1 MALSYDPTTKQWSP
15 WDVTQE
21 KTDYQT
27 DFPTNLEVP
36 DTINLWATTT
46 TSFVPNKAG
55 APTVIRWIDKIAAQ
69 STNPGQGQ
77 PDSGGWTSIGAVS
90 RSNFT
95 RQDLT
100 DQVMNKGLNF
110 PYYGNGLETLYGTA
124 SATAATYSANEQ
136 TNALN
141 TTKNQE
147 NAALN
152 TENTNRNTDYQ
163 TVLRVA
169 SSTEG
174 GDYVTQRNRI
184 RKLQG
189 VSDAEKTKLE
199 EYFKAF
205 YKTEKLRPWDPSLG
219 AKPAYGDFDPKY
231 YKSINPAVEE
241 KWKAAVADDDID
253 LTEQYSEGT
262 YYLQHYTMQ
271 GKPAGMRGNAIEKTI
286 AADQIMERKPTDLD
300 IQAARNAQLGVDTE
314 TQDDR
319 LLKIPEIKAEWEKAK
334 AGDEY
339 WKKLGKENSM
349 DPNKQD
355 EFAVLFRL
363 SERPQDKQLAVD
375 GITELEDVL
384 NRTVG
389 EKATVDA
396 KKFSALTQNVLKDT
410 IAEMKKAKEKEQM
423 LDLMQGFSGFGEIMN
438 INKELSNSILG
449 DSGVG
454 GILAFTSGKSSQE
467 SLEKSLQNITGVN
480 NNVTYNWQ
488 QWFDSELKKKYDKDV
503 ELGYDTETAKETIK
517 VEAQFARDFIDK
529 YLIPRFNRSR
539 SISEF
544 TEYLDVRSKEQN
556 PFQTQG
562 MLNAVSQI
570 ANLRAEKFLTDA
582 QNTEARLFDP
592 EFYFNPTGGKNQD
605 QAYQAQ
611 ANAVGADWEIA
622 KTKPNELIEPGNNN
636 LGTWAQQAYRFGLDL
651 NNKNDFAR
659 LHFQLIGSKLKDPS
673 NIKAGT
679 KYDGAK
685 DILTQARIEDEI
697 YNNILPALEAE
708 TLKQG
713 TIFGQFITPE
723 EFADEVLKG
732 LDPNDKT
739 TWQEA
744 LDTVGLKD
752 FQGNID
758 EFRDLVSE
766 TLRTGS
772 AQTIREQI
780 KYLNEKGKKPTQKLL
795 GVEYIERPE
804 DYKTDSIK
812 SETQL
817 YKTFQQAGY
826 KGTEDEFYKDVFPDT
841 DRTEQQLLTKAGTG
855 SAFEMNK
862 LDFSDPFASLGTL
875 QSFFGDQEDTS
886 DEDTADKEK
895 SIFNL
900 GLDDEET
907 NYKSKTG
914 SDILGEFTSM
924 FKGF

>member
-1 MALSYDPTTKQWSP
+1 MALSYDPNQPTTKKWNL
-15 WDVTQE
+15 TEE

-36 DTINLWATTT
+36 GTINLWVKTKQ
-46 TSFVPNKAG
+46 VPYVIKGQQYYNTVLEDTAAG
-55 APTVIRWIDKIAAQ
+55 TASPGPGWVAAGSIPRDQINAQNIANQLNSKFGAL
-69 STNPGQGQ
+69 STISLSAANPLLG
-77 PDSGGWTSIGAVS
+77 
-90 RSNFT
+90 
-95 RQDLT
+95 
-100 DQVMNKGLNF
+100 K
-110 PYYGNGLETLYGTA
+110 A

-152 TENTNRNTDYQ
+152 TENTNRNTDYR
-163 TVLRVA
+163 TVLGIA
-169 SSTEG
+169 NSTAG

-184 RKLQG
+184 RQLQG
-189 VSDAEKTKLE
+189 VSDAEKTRLE
-199 EYFKAF
+199 DYFKAF

-241 KWKAAVADDDID
+241 KWKTAVADDDID
-253 LTEQYSEGT
+253 ITEQYSEGT
-262 YYLQHYTMQ
+262 YYLQDYTMK
-271 GKPAGMRGNAIEKTI
+271 GKPAGMRGNAAEATT
-286 AADQIMERKPTDLD
+286 AANQYVERKPTDSD
-300 IQAARNAQLGVDTE
+300 IQAARSIQLGVDTD
-314 TQDDR
+314 TQTSR
-319 LLKIPEIKAEWEKAK
+319 LLGVPQVASEWEKAK
-334 AGDEY
+334 SGDTYWAG
-339 WKKLGKENSM
+339 LAKEKFL
-349 DPNKQD
+349 DPQKPD
-355 EFAVLFRL
+355 EFAALFRL
-363 SERPQDKQLAVD
+363 SQRPEDKQVSFNYNLNAGYGV
-375 GITELEDVL
+375 TELEDAI
-384 NRTVG
+384 TQAVG
-389 EKATVDA
+389 DRATVDA

-423 LDLMQGFSGFGEIMN
+423 LGLMQGFSGFGEIMD

-449 DSGVG
+449 DSGIG

-488 QWFDSELKKKYDKDV
+488 QWFDSELKKKYEQDV
-503 ELGYDTETAKETIK
+503 ELGYSTETAKDTIK

-529 YLIPRFNRSR
+529 YLTPRFNTSR

-544 TEYLDVRSKEQN
+544 TEYLDVRQKEQN
-556 PFQTQG
+556 PFQTQD
-562 MLNAVSQI
+562 MLNAVRQVADLRSKEFLSQV
-570 ANLRAEKFLTDA
+570 
-582 QNTEARLFDP
+582 QNAPDRFFNAD
-592 EFYFNPTGGKNQD
+592 FYFNPTGDKARTD
-605 QAYQAQ
+605 AYSQQAQ
-611 ANAVGADWEIA
+611 AVAEDWEKA
-622 KTKPNELIEPGNNN
+622 KAGDSY
-636 LGTWAQQAYRFGLDL
+636 WASQAYRFGIDP
-651 NNKNDFAR
+651 NDKEQFAR
-659 LHFQLIGSKLKDPS
+659 MHFQVKGK
-673 NIKAGT
+673 GMG
-679 KYDGAK
+679 YDAAE
-685 DILTQARIEDEI
+685 DILNAGKVQDEI
-697 YNNILPALEAE
+697 YNKILPALKEE
-708 TLKQG
+708 SLKQG

-826 KGTEDEFYKDVFPDT
+826 KGTEDEFYKDLFPDI
-841 DRTEQQLLTKAGTG
+841 DRTEQQLLTKASTG
-855 SAFEMNK
+855 SAFEINK
-862 LDFSDPFASLGTL
+862 LDFSDPFASLGTI
-875 QSFFGDQEDTS
+875 QNFFGDEKNTLDK
-886 DEDTADKEK
+886 DTADKEK